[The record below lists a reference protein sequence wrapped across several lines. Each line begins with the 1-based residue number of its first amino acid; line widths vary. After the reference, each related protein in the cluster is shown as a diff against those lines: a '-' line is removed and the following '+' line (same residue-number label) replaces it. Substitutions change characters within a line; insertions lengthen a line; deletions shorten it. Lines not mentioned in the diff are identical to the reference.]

1 MHPATGTFNSC
12 QIQAL
17 LVQRRQKKQDGGCSG
32 RPSQIPTSDAP
43 SARAPLGD
51 PLQFNS
57 LATQYREDP
66 LVHSVACRGHVDDGE
81 KHSEVD
87 VVQYLTVDFAPALHP
102 QESCLQYLFWA
113 YDWRQLDS
121 RGEERGIGVSTTSKR
136 SKRKS
141 EGGSAIR
148 SPRPPSRVALDLGN
162 IVTSGRGTGPHHRA
176 SLNSKTMSRHHF

>member
-102 QESCLQYLFWA
+102 Q
-113 YDWRQLDS
+113 DS